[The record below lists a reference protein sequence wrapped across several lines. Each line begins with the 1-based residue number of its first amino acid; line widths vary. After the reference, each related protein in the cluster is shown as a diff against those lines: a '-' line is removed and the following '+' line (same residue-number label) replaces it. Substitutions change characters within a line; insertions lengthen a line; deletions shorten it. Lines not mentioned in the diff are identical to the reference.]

1 MNRLNYLLTLSA
13 LFLFQPLYA
22 SSEGDADYAIA
33 ASLFLEV
40 LNEGRIELV
49 DDILAEEVLLQGKQM
64 DRQRLKQIFKRTIAR
79 NYRREILYH
88 VAGEGKVYLM
98 MRVSKPWPDYAIP
111 SDSNVTDT
119 LVKHERLRL
128 KDGKIIEIEFDESSL
143 GQLKELSGF
152 KGNFEEMVKALSSK

>member
-1 MNRLNYLLTLSA
+1 MAES
-13 LFLFQPLYA
+13 
-22 SSEGDADYAIA
+22 
-33 ASLFLEV
+33 
-40 LNEGRIELV
+40 
-49 DDILAEEVLLQGKQM
+49 LAEKLLLQDKQM

-98 MRVSKPWPDYAIP
+98 MRVSQPWPEYAIP
-111 SDSNVTDT
+111 SDSKVTDT

-128 KDGKIIEIEFDESSL
+128 KDGKIIEIEFDNSSFN
-143 GQLKELSGF
+143 QLKELSGF

>member
-40 LNEGRIELV
+40 LNEGKIELV

-64 DRQRLKQIFKRTIAR
+64 DRQRLKQIFKAR
-79 NYRREILYH
+79 LLAITGERFCTTWQERE
-88 VAGEGKVYLM
+88 
-98 MRVSKPWPDYAIP
+98 RS
-111 SDSNVTDT
+111 T
-119 LVKHERLRL
+119 L
-128 KDGKIIEIEFDESSL
+128 
-143 GQLKELSGF
+143 
-152 KGNFEEMVKALSSK
+152 